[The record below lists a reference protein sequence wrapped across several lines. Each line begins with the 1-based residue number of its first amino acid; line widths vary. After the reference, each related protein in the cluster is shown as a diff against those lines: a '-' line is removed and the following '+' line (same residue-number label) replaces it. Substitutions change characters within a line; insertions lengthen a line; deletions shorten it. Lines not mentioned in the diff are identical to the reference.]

1 MTPSKGHLA
10 VCHLK
15 SINKEIFGLA
25 IPNII
30 SNISI
35 PLLSTV
41 DTVLMGY
48 LSPRH
53 IGAVGIG
60 SMVFNFI
67 YWNFGFLRMGTTG
80 LTAQA
85 YGGGHKDQIINTLVR
100 SSLLAIVIAVFIV
113 AFHKPL
119 GGVSAYLLN
128 VSTDQYEMVITYFTI
143 RICAAPATMMI
154 YGFKGWFFGMQNAI
168 YPLIMTVAVNVLNIG
183 VSAYLVIYLSW
194 DIAGVAWGTVAAQYF
209 GLLLAIILYMIK
221 YRDLN
226 KYIKWA
232 RILQTDKVK
241 EFFILN
247 RDLFLRTVCLTF
259 AFGFFYSQSSK
270 GGELILAANIILQQF
285 LNWMSYGVD
294 GFAHA
299 SESLVGKYT
308 GAKDDNKVKEAI
320 KYSFFWGGML
330 ALLFAIIYFIFG
342 DLIIHLFS
350 EDLDVIAFTSDLVI
364 WVAVLPLV
372 AFLSYI
378 WDGVYVGLGASR
390 HMRNSM
396 FIALAVYLLSFYFL
410 SKYLA
415 AHALWLALFVFLLV
429 RALTQHYY
437 YATKGLKLD

>member
-1 MTPSKGHLA
+1 M
-10 VCHLK
+10 K

-25 IPNII
+25 VPNII

-41 DTVLMGY
+41 DTVLMGH
-48 LSPRH
+48 LSAKH

-80 LTAQA
+80 LTAHA
-85 YGGGHKDQIINTLVR
+85 YGAQQKDQIVNTLVR
-100 SSLLAIVIAVFIV
+100 SSLLAVAIAIMILI
-113 AFHKPL
+113 FHQPL
-119 GGVSAYLLN
+119 GRFSSYLLN
-128 VSTDQYEMVITYFTI
+128 VSPDQNDMVWTYFTI

-183 VSAYLVIYLSW
+183 LSAYLVIYLSW

-209 GLLLAIILYMIK
+209 GLALAIGLYFMK
-221 YRDLN
+221 YRKFN
-226 KYIKWA
+226 AHIIWHK
-232 RILQTDKVK
+232 ILQTDKVK
-241 EFFILN
+241 EFFVLN

-270 GGELILAANIILQQF
+270 GGELVLAANIILQQF

-299 SESLVGKYT
+299 SESLVGKYK
-308 GAKDDNKVKEAI
+308 GAQVEGKIKESI
-320 KYSFFWGGML
+320 KYSFIWGGVL
-330 ALLFAIIYFIFG
+330 ALGYASVYLMFG
-342 DLIIHLFS
+342 NQILYLFS
-350 EDLDVIAFTSDLVI
+350 SDIEVINFTSDFII
-364 WVAVLPLV
+364 WIGILPLV

-378 WDGVYVGLGASR
+378 WDGIYVGLGASR

-410 SKYLA
+410 INYLES
-415 AHALWLALFVFLLV
+415 HALWLALFIFLAV
-429 RALTQHYY
+429 RALTQYY
-437 YATKGLKLD
+437 FYFKKGLTLD

>member
-1 MTPSKGHLA
+1 M
-10 VCHLK
+10 K

-25 IPNII
+25 VPNII

-41 DTVLMGY
+41 DTVLMGH
-48 LSPRH
+48 LSAKH

-80 LTAQA
+80 LTAHA
-85 YGGGHKDQIINTLVR
+85 YGAQQKDQIVNTLVR
-100 SSLLAIVIAVFIV
+100 SSLLAVAIAIMILI
-113 AFHKPL
+113 FHQPL
-119 GGVSAYLLN
+119 GRFSSYLLN
-128 VSTDQYEMVITYFTI
+128 VSPDQYDMVWTYFTI

-183 VSAYLVIYLSW
+183 LSAYLVIYLSW

-209 GLLLAIILYMIK
+209 GLALAIGLYFMK
-221 YRDLN
+221 YRKFN
-226 KYIKWA
+226 AHIIWHK
-232 RILQTDKVK
+232 ILQTDKVK
-241 EFFILN
+241 EFFVLN

-270 GGELILAANIILQQF
+270 GGELVLAANIILQQF

-299 SESLVGKYT
+299 SESLVGKYK
-308 GAKDDNKVKEAI
+308 GAQVEGKIKESI
-320 KYSFFWGGML
+320 KYSFIWGGVL
-330 ALLFAIIYFIFG
+330 ALGYASVYLMFG
-342 DLIIHLFS
+342 NQILYLFS
-350 EDLDVIAFTSDLVI
+350 SDIEVINFTSDFII
-364 WVAVLPLV
+364 WIGILPLV

-378 WDGVYVGLGASR
+378 WDGIYVGLGASR

-410 SKYLA
+410 INYLES
-415 AHALWLALFVFLLV
+415 HALWLALFIFLAV
-429 RALTQHYY
+429 RALTQYY
-437 YATKGLKLD
+437 FYFKKGLTLD

>member
-1 MTPSKGHLA
+1 
-10 VCHLK
+10 LK
-15 SINKEIFGLA
+15 TINKEIFRLA
-25 IPNII
+25 IPNIV

-48 LSPRH
+48 LSPKH

-85 YGGGHKDQIINTLVR
+85 YGAEEKDQMINTLVR
-100 SSLLAIVIAVFIV
+100 ASLLAIVIALIIMI
-113 AFHKPL
+113 FHKPL
-119 GGVSAYLLN
+119 GEVSAFLLN
-128 VSTDQYEMVITYFTI
+128 VSPNQYEMVITYFTI
-143 RICAAPATMMI
+143 RICAAPATMLI
-154 YGFKGWFFGMQNAI
+154 YGFKGWFFGMQNAVF
-168 YPLIMTVAVNVLNIG
+168 PLIMTVGVNLLNIA

-194 DIAGVAWGTVAAQYF
+194 DIAGVAWGTVVAQYF
-209 GLLLAIILYMIK
+209 GLVLAIGLYLLR
-221 YRDLN
+221 YRDYN
-226 KYIKWA
+226 QHIKW
-232 RILQTDKVK
+232 RKILQVDKVK
-241 EFFILN
+241 QFFILN

-299 SESLVGKYT
+299 SESLVGKYK
-308 GAKDDNKVKEAI
+308 GAKQDSKVKEAI
-320 KYSFFWGGML
+320 TYSFFWGGIL
-330 ALLFAIIYFIFG
+330 AASFAIIYLVFG
-342 DLIIHLFS
+342 ESIIKLFS
-350 EDLDVIAFTSDLVI
+350 ADLEVIAFTSDFII
-364 WVAVLPLV
+364 WVALLPLV

-378 WDGVYVGLGASR
+378 WDGIYVGLGASR

-396 FIALAVYLLSFYFL
+396 FIALAVYLLSFYFM
-410 SKYLA
+410 YNYMN
-415 AHALWLALFVFLLV
+415 AHALWLALFIFLLV
-429 RALTQHYY
+429 RALTQHYFY
-437 YATKGLKLD
+437 WRRGLTLD

>member
-1 MTPSKGHLA
+1 M
-10 VCHLK
+10 K

-25 IPNII
+25 VPNII

-41 DTVLMGY
+41 DTVLMGH
-48 LSPRH
+48 LSAKH

-80 LTAQA
+80 LTAHA
-85 YGGGHKDQIINTLVR
+85 YGAQQKDQIVNTLVR
-100 SSLLAIVIAVFIV
+100 SSLLAVAIAIMILI
-113 AFHKPL
+113 FHQPL
-119 GGVSAYLLN
+119 GRFSSYLLN
-128 VSTDQYEMVITYFTI
+128 VSPDQNDMVWTYFTI

-168 YPLIMTVAVNVLNIG
+168 YPLIMTVAVNVLNI
-183 VSAYLVIYLSW
+183 VLSAYLVIYLSW

-209 GLLLAIILYMIK
+209 GLALAIGLYFMK
-221 YRDLN
+221 YRRFN
-226 KYIKWA
+226 AHIIWHK
-232 RILQTDKVK
+232 ILQADKVK
-241 EFFILN
+241 EFFVLN

-270 GGELILAANIILQQF
+270 GGELVLAANIILQQF

-299 SESLVGKYT
+299 SESLVGKYK
-308 GAKDDNKVKEAI
+308 GAQVEGKIKESI
-320 KYSFFWGGML
+320 KYSFIWGGVL
-330 ALLFAIIYFIFG
+330 ALGYASVYLIFG
-342 DLIIHLFS
+342 NQILYLFS
-350 EDLDVIAFTSDLVI
+350 SDIDVINFTSDFII
-364 WVAVLPLV
+364 WIGILPLV

-378 WDGVYVGLGASR
+378 WDGIYVGLGASR

-410 SKYLA
+410 INYLES
-415 AHALWLALFVFLLV
+415 HALWLALFIFLAV
-429 RALTQHYY
+429 RALTQYY
-437 YATKGLKLD
+437 FYFKKGLTLD

>member
-1 MTPSKGHLA
+1 
-10 VCHLK
+10 LK

-41 DTVLMGY
+41 DTILMGY

-85 YGGGHKDQIINTLVR
+85 FGSGEKEQIVNTLIR
-100 SSLLAIVIAVFIV
+100 SSLLAVVIAIFIMI
-113 AFHKPL
+113 FHKPL
-119 GGVSAYLLN
+119 GAMSAYLLN
-128 VSTDQYEMVITYFTI
+128 VSDEQNGMVITYFTI

-154 YGFKGWFFGMQNAI
+154 YGFKGWFFGMQNAVF
-168 YPLIMTVAVNVLNIG
+168 PLIMTVGVNLLNIA

-194 DIAGVAWGTVAAQYF
+194 DITGVAWGTVVAQYF
-209 GLLLAIILYMIK
+209 GLLLAICLYLFR
-221 YRDLN
+221 YSDFN
-226 KYIKWA
+226 NYIKWHKV
-232 RILQTDKVK
+232 LQIDKVK

-285 LNWMSYGVD
+285 INWMSYGID

-299 SESLVGKYT
+299 SESLVGKYI
-308 GAKDDNKVKEAI
+308 GAKDDGKVKEAI
-320 KYSFFWGGML
+320 KFSFVWGGVL
-330 ALLFAIIYFIFG
+330 ALLYALVYSLFGGYIITLFSTDSEVISFTGEFIFW
-342 DLIIHLFS
+342 LAIF
-350 EDLDVIAFTSDLVI
+350 
-364 WVAVLPLV
+364 PLV

-378 WDGVYVGLGASR
+378 WDGIYIGLGASR

-396 FIALAVYLLSFYFL
+396 FIAMGVYMLSFYIL
-410 SKYLA
+410 KDDLG
-415 AHALWLALFVFLLV
+415 AHTLWLALLIFLLA
-429 RALTQHYY
+429 RAIIQQFY
-437 YATKGLKLD
+437 YAKHGLELSYTNCA

>member
-1 MTPSKGHLA
+1 M
-10 VCHLK
+10 K

-85 YGGGHKDQIINTLVR
+85 YGAEQKDQIINTLAR
-100 SSLLAIVIAVFIV
+100 STLLAIAIAVIIV
-113 AFHKPL
+113 IFHKPL
-119 GGVSAYLLN
+119 GATSAFLLN
-128 VSTDQYEMVITYFTI
+128 VSSDQYEMVITYFTI

-168 YPLIMTVAVNVLNIG
+168 YPLIMTVAVNVLNIA

-209 GLLLAIILYMIK
+209 GLLLAIGLYWIK
-221 YRDLN
+221 YRDLTS
-226 KYIKWA
+226 YIKWDK
-232 RILQTDKVK
+232 ILQTDKVK
-241 EFFILN
+241 EFFVLN

-308 GAKDDNKVKEAI
+308 GAKHDEKVKEAI
-320 KYSFFWGGML
+320 KYSFLWGGIL
-330 ALLFAIIYFIFG
+330 ALLFAFTYFFFG
-342 DLIIHLFS
+342 DSIIRLFS
-350 EDLDVIAFTSDLVI
+350 ADLEVINFTSDFII
-364 WVAVLPLV
+364 WVALLPLV

-378 WDGVYVGLGASR
+378 WDGIYVGLGASR

-396 FIALAVYLLSFYFL
+396 FIALATYLLSFYFM
-410 SKYLA
+410 SQYMA
-415 AHALWLALFVFLLV
+415 AHALWFALFIFLLV
-429 RALTQHYY
+429 RALTQYY
-437 YATKGLKLD
+437 FYARKGLLMD

>member
-1 MTPSKGHLA
+1 M
-10 VCHLK
+10 K

-25 IPNII
+25 VPNII

-41 DTVLMGY
+41 DTILMGH
-48 LSPRH
+48 LSAKH

-80 LTAQA
+80 LTAHA
-85 YGGGHKDQIINTLVR
+85 YGAQQKDQIVNTLVR
-100 SSLLAIVIAVFIV
+100 SSLLAIAIAIMILI
-113 AFHKPL
+113 FHQPL
-119 GGVSAYLLN
+119 GRFSSYLLN
-128 VSTDQYEMVITYFTI
+128 VSPDQYDMVWTYFTI

-183 VSAYLVIYLSW
+183 LSAYLVIYLSW

-209 GLLLAIILYMIK
+209 GLALAIGLYFMK
-221 YRDLN
+221 YRRFN
-226 KYIKWA
+226 AHIIWHK
-232 RILQTDKVK
+232 ILQADKVK
-241 EFFILN
+241 EFFVLN

-270 GGELILAANIILQQF
+270 GGELVLAANIILQQF

-299 SESLVGKYT
+299 SESLVGKYK
-308 GAKDDNKVKEAI
+308 GAQVEGKIKESI
-320 KYSFFWGGML
+320 KYSFIWGGVL
-330 ALLFAIIYFIFG
+330 ALGYAGVYLMFG
-342 DLIIHLFS
+342 NQILYLFS
-350 EDLDVIAFTSDLVI
+350 SDIDVINFTSDFII
-364 WVAVLPLV
+364 WIGILPLV

-378 WDGVYVGLGASR
+378 WDGIYVGLGASR

-410 SKYLA
+410 INYLES
-415 AHALWLALFVFLLV
+415 HTLWLALFIFLAV
-429 RALTQHYY
+429 RALTQYY
-437 YATKGLKLD
+437 FYFKKGLTLD

>member
-1 MTPSKGHLA
+1 M
-10 VCHLK
+10 K

-41 DTVLMGY
+41 DTVLMGF

-60 SMVFNFI
+60 SMLFNFI

-85 YGGGHKDQIINTLVR
+85 YGADQKDQIINTLAR
-100 SSLLAIVIAVFIV
+100 SSLLALVIAAII
-113 AFHKPL
+113 AIFHKPL
-119 GGVSAYLLN
+119 GATSAYLLN

-168 YPLIMTVAVNVLNIG
+168 YPLIMTVAVNILNIAI
-183 VSAYLVIYLSW
+183 SAYLVIYLSW

-209 GLLLAIILYMIK
+209 GLFLAIGLYYFK
-221 YRDLN
+221 YRGLN
-226 KYIKWA
+226 KYINWNN
-232 RILQTDKVK
+232 ILQTDKVK
-241 EFFILN
+241 EFFVLN

-308 GAKDDNKVKEAI
+308 GAKQDAKVREAV
-320 KYSFFWGGML
+320 KYSFLWGGIL
-330 ALLFAIIYFIFG
+330 ALVFAITYFFFG
-342 DLIIHLFS
+342 DYIIRLFTT
-350 EDLDVIAFTSDLVI
+350 DQLVVNFTSNYI
-364 WVAVLPLV
+364 FWVALLPLV
-372 AFLSYI
+372 AFMSYI
-378 WDGVYVGLGASR
+378 WDGIYVGLGASR

-396 FIALAVYLLSFYFL
+396 FIALANYLMTFYILSQHMG
-410 SKYLA
+410 
-415 AHALWLALFVFLLV
+415 AHALWLSLFIFLLV
-429 RALTQHYY
+429 RAAMQHYY
-437 YATKGLKLD
+437 YAAKGLQLD